1 MWNFV
6 NQLVIVMT
14 IKDIGLHLGAI
25 EVFLRRGNNVRIK
38 EVKMIQCDSE
48 SVTAGFMRENV

>member
-1 MWNFV
+1 M

-38 EVKMIQCDSE
+38 EVKMIHCDSE